1 MVRSM
6 TGFGR
11 GQGSAAGL
19 EFTVELKSVNSRYFE
34 FNCRLPRG
42 YLFLEDKL
50 KSFTAERVSRG
61 KVEMYVTI
69 DSGVDDEITVEL
81 NKPYADAYIKA
92 LNELS
97 KNYGVENNVTA
108 ADFIGN
114 SEMFKVVKTEI
125 DEEAVTAAA
134 LSVAGEAIDKFIS
147 MRETEGEKL
156 HEDVKNRVNTILE
169 KVAFI
174 EEKSPETVEAYRVK
188 LENKIKELLN
198 GASYDESRVITETAI
213 YADKVAVAEETVRLR
228 SHMAQLCDML
238 QTGGAVGRKL
248 DFIVQ
253 EMNPETNTIG
263 SKAQNIEIAQAV
275 VDIKSEI
282 EKIREQI
289 QNIE

>member
-11 GQGSAAGL
+11 GQGAAEGL

-50 KSFTAERVSRG
+50 KNYTAERVSRG
-61 KVEMYVTI
+61 KVEMYL
-69 DSGVDDEITVEL
+69 SVDAGENDDITVEL
-81 NKPYADAYIKA
+81 NKPYANAYIKA

-97 KNYGVENNVTA
+97 KEYNIKNKVTA

-114 SEMFKVVKTEI
+114 GEMFKVVKTKLN
-125 DEEAVTAAA
+125 EEAVTAAV
-134 LSVAGEAIDKFIS
+134 LKVASEAIDKFIQ

-156 HEDVKNRVNTILE
+156 SDDVLNRVNLILE
-169 KVAFI
+169 KVSFI
-174 EEKSPETVEAYRVK
+174 EQKSPETVEAYRQR
-188 LENKIKELLN
+188 LESKIKDLLS
-198 GASYDESRVITETAI
+198 GATFDESRVITETAI

-228 SHMAQLCDML
+228 SHIAQLCDML
-238 QTGGAVGRKL
+238 KTGGAVGRKL

-253 EMNPETNTIG
+253 EMNRETNTIG
-263 SKAQNIEIAQAV
+263 SKCQDMEITKVV

-289 QNIE
+289 QNME

>member
-11 GQGSAAGL
+11 GSSEGASVS
-19 EFTVELKSVNSRYFE
+19 FTAEIKSVNSRYLE
-34 FNCRLPRG
+34 FNCRLPKG

-50 KSFTAERVSRG
+50 KALVQSRVSRG
-61 KVEMYVTI
+61 KIEMFVTI
-69 DSGVDDEITVEL
+69 DHSADDEIIVEL
-81 NKPYADAYIKA
+81 NRSYADAYVKA

-97 KNYGVENNVTA
+97 ASYGLQNNVSA

-114 SEMFKVVKTEI
+114 SEMFKITKAEV
-125 DEEAVTAAA
+125 DEEAVTKVAIDAANEA
-134 LSVAGEAIDKFIS
+134 LDKFIA
-147 MRETEGEKL
+147 MREIEGEKL
-156 HEDVKNRVNTILE
+156 AQDVKSRAELILS
-169 KVAFI
+169 KVSFV
-174 EEKSPETVEAYRVK
+174 EEKSPETVASYRQR
-188 LENKIKELLN
+188 LETRIKELLD
-198 GASYDESRVITETAI
+198 GANYDETRVIAETAI

-228 SHMAQLCDML
+228 SHIDQMTSML
-238 QTGGAVGRKL
+238 EGDAPVGRKL

-253 EMNPETNTIG
+253 EMNREANTIG
-263 SKAQNIEIAQAV
+263 SKSQNLEITGAV

>member
-1 MVRSM
+1 MIRSM

-11 GQGSAAGL
+11 AQQAAAGL
-19 EFTVELKSVNSRYFE
+19 EFTVELKSVNSRYLE

-50 KSFTAERVSRG
+50 KSFTQERVARG
-61 KVEMYVTI
+61 KVEMFVT
-69 DSGVDDEITVEL
+69 VDAGTDDDITVEL
-81 NKPYADAYIKA
+81 NKTYADAYIKA

-97 KNYGVENNVTA
+97 EGYGIDSGVTA
-108 ADFIGN
+108 ASFIGN
-114 SEMFKVVKTEI
+114 SEMFKVVRKEL

-134 LSVAGEAIDKFIS
+134 LSVAGEAIDKFIA
-147 MRETEGEKL
+147 MREIEGAKL
-156 HEDVKNRVNTILE
+156 REDVLNRVNFILD
-169 KVAFI
+169 KVSFI
-174 EEKSPETVEAYRVK
+174 EAKSPETVEAYRQK
-188 LENKIKELLN
+188 LEGKIKELLN
-198 GASYDESRVITETAI
+198 GANYDETRVITETAI

-228 SHMAQLCDML
+228 SHIAQLTDMMNK
-238 QTGGAVGRKL
+238 GGAVGRKL

-253 EMNPETNTIG
+253 EMNRETNTIG

>member
-11 GQGSAAGL
+11 GSSKGASVS
-19 EFTVELKSVNSRYFE
+19 FTIEIKSVNSRYLE
-34 FNCRLPRG
+34 FNCRLPKG

-50 KSFTAERVSRG
+50 KALVQSRVSRG
-61 KVEMYVTI
+61 KIEMFITI
-69 DSGVDDEITVEL
+69 DQSADDEITVEL
-81 NKPYADAYIKA
+81 NRSYADAYVKA

-97 KNYGVENNVTA
+97 SSYGLQNNVSA

-114 SEMFKVVKTEI
+114 SDMFKITKSEV
-125 DEEAVTAAA
+125 DEEAVTKVAIDAANEA
-134 LSVAGEAIDKFIS
+134 LDKFIA
-147 MRETEGEKL
+147 MREIEGEKL
-156 HEDVKNRVNTILE
+156 AQDVKNRAELILS
-169 KVAFI
+169 KVSFV
-174 EEKSPETVEAYRVK
+174 EEKSPETVAAYRQR
-188 LENKIKELLN
+188 LEARIKELLD
-198 GASYDESRVITETAI
+198 GANYDETRVIAETAI

-228 SHMAQLCDML
+228 SHIDQMTSML
-238 QTGGAVGRKL
+238 EGDAPVGRKL

-253 EMNPETNTIG
+253 EMNREANTIG
-263 SKAQNIEIAQAV
+263 SKSQNLEITGAV

>member
-11 GQGSAAGL
+11 GSSEGASVS
-19 EFTVELKSVNSRYFE
+19 FTAEIKSVNSRYLE
-34 FNCRLPRG
+34 FNCRLPKG

-50 KSFTAERVSRG
+50 KSLIQSRVSRG
-61 KVEMYVTI
+61 KIEMFVTI
-69 DSGVDDEITVEL
+69 DHSADDEIIVEL
-81 NKPYADAYIKA
+81 NRSYADAYVKA

-97 KNYGVENNVTA
+97 ASYGLQNNVSA

-114 SEMFKVVKTEI
+114 SEMFKITKAEV
-125 DEEAVTAAA
+125 DEEAVTKVAIDAANEA
-134 LSVAGEAIDKFIS
+134 LDKFIA
-147 MRETEGEKL
+147 MREIEGEKL
-156 HEDVKNRVNTILE
+156 AQDVKSRAELILS
-169 KVAFI
+169 KVSFV
-174 EEKSPETVEAYRVK
+174 EEKSPETVAAYRQR
-188 LENKIKELLN
+188 LETRIKELLD
-198 GASYDESRVITETAI
+198 GANYDETRVIAETAI

-228 SHMAQLCDML
+228 SHIDQMTSML
-238 QTGGAVGRKL
+238 EGDAPVGRKL

-253 EMNPETNTIG
+253 EMNREANTIG
-263 SKAQNIEIAQAV
+263 SKSQNLEITGAV

>member
-11 GQGSAAGL
+11 GSSKGASVS
-19 EFTVELKSVNSRYFE
+19 FTIEIKSVNSRYLE
-34 FNCRLPRG
+34 FNCRLPKG

-50 KSFTAERVSRG
+50 KALVQSRVSRG
-61 KVEMYVTI
+61 KIEMFITI
-69 DSGVDDEITVEL
+69 DQSADDEITVEL
-81 NKPYADAYIKA
+81 NRSYADAYVKA

-97 KNYGVENNVTA
+97 SSYGLQNNVSA

-114 SEMFKVVKTEI
+114 SDMFKITKSEV
-125 DEEAVTAAA
+125 DEEAVTNVAIDAANEA
-134 LSVAGEAIDKFIS
+134 LDKFIA
-147 MRETEGEKL
+147 MREIEGEKL
-156 HEDVKNRVNTILE
+156 AQDVKNRAELILS
-169 KVAFI
+169 KVSFV
-174 EEKSPETVEAYRVK
+174 EEKSPETVAAYRQR
-188 LENKIKELLN
+188 LEARIKELLD
-198 GASYDESRVITETAI
+198 GANYDETRVIAETAI

-228 SHMAQLCDML
+228 SHIDQMTSML
-238 QTGGAVGRKL
+238 EGDAPVGRKL

-253 EMNPETNTIG
+253 EMNREANTIG
-263 SKAQNIEIAQAV
+263 SKSQNLEITGAV

>member
-11 GQGSAAGL
+11 GQGSAEGL
-19 EFTVELKSVNSRYFE
+19 QFTVELKSVNSRYFE

-92 LNELS
+92 LKELS
-97 KNYGVENNVTA
+97 ENYGVENNVTA

-134 LSVAGEAIDKFIS
+134 LSVAGEAIDKFIA

-174 EEKSPETVEAYRVK
+174 EEKSPETVEAYRVR
-188 LENKIKELLN
+188 LENRIKELLD
-198 GASYDESRVITETAI
+198 GAAYDESRVITETAV

-238 QTGGAVGRKL
+238 EKGGAIGRKL

-253 EMNPETNTIG
+253 EMNRETNTIG
-263 SKAQNIEIAQAV
+263 SKAQDIAIAQTV

>member
-11 GQGSAAGL
+11 GSSKGASVS
-19 EFTVELKSVNSRYFE
+19 FTIEIKSVNSRYLE
-34 FNCRLPRG
+34 FNCRLPKG

-50 KSFTAERVSRG
+50 KALVQSRVSRG
-61 KVEMYVTI
+61 KIEMFITI
-69 DSGVDDEITVEL
+69 DQSADDEITVEL
-81 NKPYADAYIKA
+81 NRSYAEAYVKA

-97 KNYGVENNVTA
+97 SSYGLQNNVSA

-114 SEMFKVVKTEI
+114 SDMFKITKSEV
-125 DEEAVTAAA
+125 DEEAVTKVAIDAANEA
-134 LSVAGEAIDKFIS
+134 LDKFIA
-147 MRETEGEKL
+147 MREIEGERMAQ
-156 HEDVKNRVNTILE
+156 DVKNRAELILS
-169 KVAFI
+169 KVSFV
-174 EEKSPETVEAYRVK
+174 EEKSPETVAAYRQR
-188 LENKIKELLN
+188 LEARIKELLE
-198 GASYDESRVITETAI
+198 GANYDETRVIAETAI

-228 SHMAQLCDML
+228 SHIDQMTSML
-238 QTGGAVGRKL
+238 EGDAPVGRKL

-253 EMNPETNTIG
+253 EMNREANTIG
-263 SKAQNIEIAQAV
+263 SKSQNLEITGAV